1 MITPYS
7 LLKKI
12 IPTPFRTFI
21 RDLDSA
27 YHKLERE
34 IEAKN
39 QYIQDLE
46 QNYNNLQFSY
56 QTLQASYEKLGS
68 EHRNLQSLEQNY
80 NNLQFSY
87 QTLQTNYEKL
97 VSEQHS
103 IEKFSQDIT
112 KLYQILGKSHQRLLE
127 HNNKKIEVITE
138 KPIAYDSPDHIE
150 PRGTKQDNSI
160 NVNFNYK
167 LAKWIPLRDLTV
179 LDLGCSGGG
188 FVKSIIDLGCFA
200 VGIEGSDY
208 SKIRGRAE
216 WSTIPGN
223 LFTADVTEPFKVLVT
238 CEDKEVNHPFEF
250 TVITAWEFME
260 HISADKLSIV
270 FQNIST
276 HLRKSGIVIMSVSPN
291 EDENNG
297 VRWHQTVENK
307 DWWLAECYRNGF
319 IHHEE
324 VVKYFDKD
332 FVRGAGES
340 TAPNSF
346 HLILTRINESLPLLN
361 FNNY

>member
-7 LLKKI
+7 VFKNI
-12 IPTPFRTFI
+12 IPTPVRTFI

-39 QYIQDLE
+39 QYIQDLD

-56 QTLQASYEKLGS
+56 QTLQASYEK
-68 EHRNLQSLEQNY
+68 
-80 NNLQFSY
+80 F
-87 QTLQTNYEKL
+87 
-97 VSEQHS
+97 VSEEHDLQ
-103 IEKFSQDIT
+103 KFSQEIT
-112 KLYQILGKSHQRLLE
+112 KLYQLLGKSHQGLLGY
-127 HNNKKIEVITE
+127 NNKIIEVITE

-150 PRGTKQDNSI
+150 PWGTKQNNSI
-160 NVNFNYK
+160 NLNFNYK
-167 LAKWIPLRDLTV
+167 LAKWIPLKDLTV

-223 LFTADVTEPFKVLVT
+223 LFTADVTEPLKVLVNS
-238 CEDKEVNHPFEF
+238 EDEEVNHPFEF
-250 TVITAWEFME
+250 TVITAWEFIE
-260 HISADKLSIV
+260 HIATDKLSIV
-270 FQNIST
+270 FQNISA
-276 HLRKSGIVIMSVSPN
+276 HLRKNGVVIMSVSPN
-291 EDENNG
+291 EDVING
-297 VRWHQTVENK
+297 VRLHQTVENK

-324 VVKYFDKD
+324 VVKYFDED
-332 FVRGAGES
+332 FVRRGLN
-340 TAPNSF
+340 APNSF
-346 HLILTRINESLPLLN
+346 HLILTRTRESLPLLN
-361 FNNY
+361 FNS